1 MWEAIER
8 NKRRSWMLL
17 ALMGVILLALG
28 YVIGAA
34 VYVEFVAVDHVRGGF
49 HDYGRMLDQIG
60 QAEDPG
66 DGPSFF
72 GWSRN
77 PGILLN
83 AGGLIGAG
91 IAMIVWVA
99 LAGVAFFGG
108 DRAILWAA
116 GGHEISRDA
125 APKVWNVVEEMTI
138 AAGLPKPPRVFLIDD
153 DGMNAFA
160 VGLSPDHAAV
170 AVTAGLVKHMNR
182 DELQGV
188 VAHEI
193 AHIHNYDIRFMT
205 LASIMVGSI
214 VILSETFL
222 RSFRFA
228 APRRSSGSGKNSGGQ
243 AILLIVAVIFAILAP
258 IAAHILYFA
267 CSRKREYLADACAA
281 RFTRYPPGLASAL
294 EKIGRAGPMAID
306 VSKSLVP
313 LYIANPLQPMSA
325 SSVFATHPPL
335 EKRIAILRAM
345 SGAGYV
351 DYENAFRSAMA
362 SSKSLL
368 NEEFLRSE
376 ASVPV
381 RKSSV
386 EQPPQDEA
394 VERSREAHDV
404 LDRAANYLFVPC
416 ACGVRLKL
424 PPGMDREAVSCPRCG
439 RRNVVPHAISPSVGQ
454 TAEASTE
461 STYQRTTTG
470 WESFRCVC
478 GKTIQLSPSFAA
490 ARASCRSCG
499 RHVRILG
506 GNSE

>member
-1 MWEAIER
+1 
-8 NKRRSWMLL
+8 
-17 ALMGVILLALG
+17 MGVILLTLG

-34 VYVEFVAVDHVRGGF
+34 IHVQFVAVDHVRGGF
-49 HDYGRMLDQIG
+49 HDYGHMLDQIG
-60 QAEDPG
+60 RAEDPG
-66 DGPSFF
+66 DGPRFF
-72 GWSRN
+72 GWTRN
-77 PGILLN
+77 PRVLLN
-83 AGGLIGAG
+83 AGGLIGTG
-91 IAMIVWVA
+91 VAMVVWIT

-116 GGHEISRDA
+116 GGHEISREA
-125 APKVWNVVEEMTI
+125 APRVWNVVEEMTI

-170 AVTAGLVKHMNR
+170 AVTAGLVKRMNR

-214 VILSETFL
+214 VIVSETFL
-222 RSFRFA
+222 RSVWYST
-228 APRRSSGSGKNSGGQ
+228 PRRSSSSGKNSGGQ
-243 AILLIVAVIFAILAP
+243 ALLLIVAVIFAVLAP
-258 IAAHILYFA
+258 VAAHILYFA

-294 EKIGRAGPMAID
+294 EKIGRAGPTAVD

-313 LYIANPLQPMSA
+313 LYIANPKQPMSA

-335 EKRIAILRAM
+335 KKRIAILRSM

-351 DYENAFRSAMA
+351 DYENAFRNAMA
-362 SSKSLL
+362 SSKALL
-368 NEEFLRSE
+368 NEEFLRNE

-381 RKSSV
+381 RSASV
-386 EQPPQDEA
+386 ETSQQDEA
-394 VERSREAHDV
+394 MERSREAHDA
-404 LDRAANYLFVPC
+404 LDRAADYAIIPC
-416 ACGVRLKL
+416 ACGVRLRL
-424 PPGMDREAVSCPRCG
+424 PPGMHRDAVSCPRCG
-439 RRNVVPHAISPSVGQ
+439 RENAVPRARSASAGE
-454 TAEASTE
+454 TATKMTE

-478 GKTIQLSPSFAA
+478 GKTIQLSPSFSA

-499 RHVRILG
+499 RHVKISSLENG
-506 GNSE
+506 